1 MHNQWP
7 SCLNASCGVSFYMG
21 SKLHWHLERKRVYC
35 HVKRALTSDSSA
47 PMTHVFLY
55 LYMEPGAN
63 TLACSAWKVHQLC
76 CDNNMIHWTGFRTYC
91 AEQGMGNLICSAS
104 LLWDV
109 PFWRGG
115 GKSVPLHC
123 IVQTA
128 AVSFYS
134 SQRKLTKGRLRWGSF
149 PRLLHARLFL
159 VKL

>member
-63 TLACSAWKVHQLC
+63 TVACSAWKVHQLC

-91 AEQGMGNLICSAS
+91 AEQGMGDLICSAS

-115 GKSVPLHC
+115 GEVKVCLYTALSRLPQWVPILLSENSRR
-123 IVQTA
+123 A
-128 AVSFYS
+128 DWDEAVS
-134 SQRKLTKGRLRWGSF
+134 QGSYMRVF
-149 PRLLHARLFL
+149 S
-159 VKL
+159 

>member
-21 SKLHWHLERKRVYC
+21 SKLHGHLERKRVYC

-115 GKSVPLHC
+115 EVKVCPY
-123 IVQTA
+123 TA
-128 AVSFYS
+128 LSRLPQWDS